1 MEYPV
6 LSAVSFGSLSV
17 GDIVQSKL
25 TGNLG
30 RIEQLVP
37 KPRARRAEDNQIL
50 VRWEHGGI
58 SEYWHSR
65 FGKVLYIGAE
75 MNNESLDQLRTR
87 LQKYVDDTRAERMA
101 QYQALKESRELEAA
115 SEVTV
120 LCGKVGSASSILA
133 GATK

>member
-17 GDIVQSKL
+17 GDIVQSQL

-75 MNNESLDQLRTR
+75 MNNETPEELRAR
-87 LQKYVDDTRAERMA
+87 LQAYAEATRE
-101 QYQALKESRELEAA
+101 ESKARSKVLEDADVA
-115 SEVTV
+115 KLLEQNPV
-120 LCGKVGSASSILA
+120 LCGKVA
-133 GATK
+133 